1 MFSHDNIRFTYL
13 KFEKNTN
20 TAKKVFLKVGKY
32 CIIINEKKSGG
43 KLIMNYKEKY
53 NAWLNSDII
62 NEETKNELRNI
73 SDEKEIEDRFYQ
85 DLDFGTGGLRGVIG
99 AGSNRMNIYTVAKAT
114 QGFAN
119 YLNKSFTNPSVAIAY
134 DSRNMSKEFAK
145 AAALTLCANDIKV
158 YLYESLRP
166 TPVLSFTVRELK
178 CDGGIVITA
187 SHNPKIYNGYKV
199 YDEFGGQVTDA
210 KANTIIDCVN
220 NVTDFSMIKN
230 MDENTALEK
239 GLLQYIGEDVDKIY
253 YEKVKGLSIRT
264 DLVKEKADTLKVI
277 YTPIHGSGN
286 VPVRSVL
293 SQLGYSNVK
302 VVKEQE
308 LPDGNFPT
316 ASYPNPENPD
326 VFKLAL
332 KMAETEAP
340 DIIFGTDPDCDRI
353 GVVVKDSNGEYKVL
367 TGNQT
372 GLLLTHYVLSSLKET
387 GKLPK
392 NGVVIKTIVTTEGAR
407 AIAEDFDIQLMEV
420 LTGFKYIG
428 EKIREFQ
435 EAGDKTYL
443 FGFEESYGYLAGDF
457 VRDKDAVIA
466 SMLVCEMALYYKEKG
481 MSLYDALIDIY
492 EKYGYYK
499 ESLVSIELKGK
510 EGQEKIAA
518 CLEALRKDPITEVNG
533 IKVAKRMDYKKS
545 EEEDVANN
553 VKSTID
559 LPKSNVLKYILDDS
573 SYFVVRPSGTEPK
586 MKIYLA
592 VKSDSLENA
601 DKDLA
606 QFKEKVMEII
616 NSKLN

>member
-1 MFSHDNIRFTYL
+1 
-13 KFEKNTN
+13 
-20 TAKKVFLKVGKY
+20 
-32 CIIINEKKSGG
+32 
-43 KLIMNYKEKY
+43 MNYKEKY

-99 AGSNRMNIYTVAKAT
+99 AGSNRMNIYTVSKAT

-119 YLNKSFTNPSVAIAY
+119 YLNKSFTDPSVAIAF

-145 AAALTLCANDIKV
+145 AAALTLCANNIKV

-178 CDGGIVITA
+178 CKGGIVITA

-210 KANTIIDCVN
+210 KAHTIIDCVN
-220 NVTDFSMIKN
+220 NVSDFSMIKN
-230 MDENTALEK
+230 MDEKDALEK

-253 YEKVKGLSIRT
+253 YEKVKGLTIRT

-407 AIAEDFDIQLMEV
+407 AIAEDFDVQLMDV

-428 EKIREFQ
+428 EKIRQFQ

-443 FGFEESYGYLAGDF
+443 FGFEESYGYLAGNF

-466 SMLVCEMALYYKEKG
+466 SMLVCEMSLYYKEKG

-492 EKYGYYK
+492 EKYGYFK
-499 ESLVSIELKGK
+499 ETLVSLELKGK
-510 EGQEKIAA
+510 EGQEKIGA
-518 CLEALRKDPITEVNG
+518 CLEALRNDPITEVNG
-533 IKVAKRMDYKKS
+533 VKVVKRMDYKKS

-553 VKSTID
+553 AKSTID

-586 MKIYLA
+586 MKVYLA
-592 VKSDSLENA
+592 VKSNSLENA
-601 DKDLA
+601 EKDIA

>member
-592 VKSDSLENA
+592 VKSNSLENA
-601 DKDLA
+601 EKDIA

>member
-1 MFSHDNIRFTYL
+1 
-13 KFEKNTN
+13 
-20 TAKKVFLKVGKY
+20 
-32 CIIINEKKSGG
+32 
-43 KLIMNYKEKY
+43 MNYKEKY

-73 SDEKEIEDRFYQ
+73 ADEKEIEDRFYQ

-99 AGSNRMNIYTVAKAT
+99 AGSNRMNIYTVSKAT

-119 YLNKSFTNPSVAIAY
+119 YLNKSFENPSVAIAF

-178 CDGGIVITA
+178 CQGGIVITA

-210 KANTIIDCVN
+210 KAKTIIECVN
-220 NVTDFSMIKN
+220 NVSDFSMIKN
-230 MDENTALEK
+230 IDEKTALEK

-264 DLVKEKADTLKVI
+264 ELVKEKADTLKVI

-353 GVVVKDSNGEYKVL
+353 GVVVKDSKGEYKVL

-387 GKLPK
+387 HKLPQ

-407 AIAEDFDIQLMEV
+407 SIAEDFDIEIMDV

-428 EKIREFQ
+428 EKIREF
-435 EAGDKTYL
+435 EDAGNKEYL
-443 FGFEESYGYLAGDF
+443 FGFEESYGYLAGNF

-466 SMLVCEMALYYKEKG
+466 SMLVCEMCLYYKEQGK
-481 MSLYDALIDIY
+481 SLYDALIELY
-492 EKYGYYK
+492 EKYGYFK
-499 ESLVSIELKGK
+499 ENLVSVDLKGK

-518 CLEALRKDPITEVNG
+518 CLEALRNDPINEVD
-533 IKVAKRMDYKKS
+533 KVKVVTRLDYKLS
-545 EEEDVANN
+545 TEENTVSNTKA
-553 VKSTID
+553 TID
-559 LPKSNVLKYILDDS
+559 LPKSNVLKYILEDG

-586 MKIYLA
+586 MKVYLA
-592 VKSDSLENA
+592 VKSSSLDNA
-601 DKDLA
+601 EIDIAK
-606 QFKEKVMEII
+606 FKEKVMEII
-616 NSKLN
+616 NAKLN